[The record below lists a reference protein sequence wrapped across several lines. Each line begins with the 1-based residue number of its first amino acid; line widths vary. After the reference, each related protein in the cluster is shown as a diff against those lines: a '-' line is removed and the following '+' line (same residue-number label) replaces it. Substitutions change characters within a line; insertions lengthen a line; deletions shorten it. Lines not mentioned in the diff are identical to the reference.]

1 MQRLIGLIL
10 DSDANDKALRERV
23 SVYEAAPRAYRR
35 AVAALRSVS
44 ERDVENIS
52 VSLVKRKG
60 AEVEG
65 GVPATL
71 IVASSRGAFSN
82 KGWEVRVPVIEH
94 GGELFVERTDGTGL
108 LLANSSNSDSIGYVY
123 AYPMEMRALLAV
135 LAHAIRRIAYKASM
149 EAGNTEGL
157 SRDKYGQLD
166 KDGELELLTW
176 WFKGKA
182 ETFHKESQQER
193 DYVAFRSSSSDAG
206 TGMIVRDIRERQFYP
221 APFSRDDISDNYYMR
236 EDEIEALAAME
247 HNEAMN
253 LIYGIDTGV
262 RFWKDDRIRMALT
275 FDWEYA
281 YSASA
286 KRFAKTS
293 SQEGAAYEL
302 SVVVNGEWVHPQFS
316 NSVASINLELYVRFD
331 AQKALC
337 GNALLR
343 GAQQEGADLVIDQ
356 PTAQALLRCF
366 AIKRGIALACER
378 NLVELDE
385 RNGYDVPLNEGE
397 ISYEEYLR
405 MGLDYFFKLLDKAE
419 PSEEEPRSFEELAV
433 VEVPTVEPPVAEGLP
448 AATAVTGDELADWE
462 RELLGGAVPV
472 DPRREVAE
480 TIAKVST
487 HHPGRKA
494 WMVDDVNDLVASPK
508 PSEYAF
514 EEVISW
520 LRTYV
525 GPGYPVIFKS
535 EAERYITEHMVAYL
549 QRPEGEAG
557 IYDLRE
563 EMLGNGSSIL
573 THAGEDEAVKVMV
586 NEGSEC
592 IALSFDCYKRNSD
605 GTWNLRAG
613 ARREEQAFEQ
623 FMDDV
628 RASKDPVFYFV
639 AGSDNKTRRSLVEGR
654 ELLATSLTPADILYC
669 ARNRGVTMPA
679 MVVEKA
685 LPGRRGLL
693 VRTSFIK

>member
-1 MQRLIGLIL
+1 MATDNDYIDQLASSLSESIVDLAKVGYADQFIANGIEAYRGGEEIARKVAGLLPGVRENRREFTAYFDDPSGQIVDPIFRRFDYETQRSLSRLARDYFHAVDRFEEWAQEGILLGQMIQERGAVLALVAELQRLLHRPNKTGKTLL
-10 DSDANDKALRERV
+10 KLHE
-23 SVYEAAPRAYRR
+23 
-35 AVAALRSVS
+35 
-44 ERDVENIS
+44 
-52 VSLVKRKG
+52 KRK
-60 AEVEG
+60 
-65 GVPATL
+65 L
-71 IVASSRGAFSN
+71 
-82 KGWEVRVPVIEH
+82 
-94 GGELFVERTDGTGL
+94 ELFVDMGRGPKWHL
-108 LLANSSNSDSIGYVY
+108 LGD
-123 AYPMEMRALLAV
+123 
-135 LAHAIRRIAYKASM
+135 
-149 EAGNTEGL
+149 
-157 SRDKYGQLD
+157 
-166 KDGELELLTW
+166 W
-176 WFKGKA
+176 
-182 ETFHKESQQER
+182 ESQR
-193 DYVAFRSSSSDAG
+193 DA
-206 TGMIVRDIRERQFYP
+206 
-221 APFSRDDISDNYYMR
+221 
-236 EDEIEALAAME
+236 
-247 HNEAMN
+247 
-253 LIYGIDTGV
+253 
-262 RFWKDDRIRMALT
+262 
-275 FDWEYA
+275 
-281 YSASA
+281 
-286 KRFAKTS
+286 
-293 SQEGAAYEL
+293 
-302 SVVVNGEWVHPQFS
+302 
-316 NSVASINLELYVRFD
+316 
-331 AQKALC
+331 
-337 GNALLR
+337 
-343 GAQQEGADLVIDQ
+343 
-356 PTAQALLRCF
+356 
-366 AIKRGIALACER
+366 
-378 NLVELDE
+378 
-385 RNGYDVPLNEGE
+385 
-397 ISYEEYLR
+397 
-405 MGLDYFFKLLDKAE
+405 
-419 PSEEEPRSFEELAV
+419 
-433 VEVPTVEPPVAEGLP
+433 
-448 AATAVTGDELADWE
+448 AATTAAAGGSEELADWE
-462 RELLGGAVPV
+462 RELLGDPV